1 MINIRNHLRV
11 LLMSFLLPLAGCT
24 LDGGPATPSSDSA
37 DLSKLPHTPATFEQ
51 AKQVMYRQIYADHP
65 VTIYCGCT
73 YDPRSNKVDWAS
85 CGFRPRKN
93 PERASRTEAEHVM
106 PAHQFGNFR
115 QCWREPE
122 TVCPGK
128 HLTGRKC
135 CEMADPVFNA
145 AHNDLNNLYPAVGEV
160 NGDRSNFNWG
170 MVPGQAHEYG
180 ACPMKIDE
188 SIRRAEPPDAVKG
201 NVARTMFYM
210 ERTYGFTLSDQDRQL
225 FTAWSRMDPPDDWEI
240 ERNRRIARIQGQ
252 DNPFV
257 SHYGEAIP
265 AGAAPSKPVT
275 PAQEPAAAPVP
286 VPAPSPAPGQAR
298 SAGGAA
304 DSGGFSCQ
312 PLKSCSQ
319 MRSCEEAKFQLTQCG
334 NQNIDGNHDGIPCAK
349 LCR

>member
-1 MINIRNHLRV
+1 MINIRKYSLL
-11 LLMSFLLPLAGCT
+11 LLMSFLLVLPACT
-24 LDGGPATPSSDSA
+24 LDSGPATPVADNA

-65 VTIYCGCT
+65 VTIYCGCS
-73 YDPRSNKVDWAS
+73 YDPHSNKVDWAS

-135 CEMADPVFNA
+135 CELADPVFNA

-170 MVPGQAHEYG
+170 MVPGEAHEYG

-210 ERTYGFTLSDQDRQL
+210 ERTYGFKLSDQDRKL
-225 FTAWSRMDPPDDWEI
+225 FTVWSRMDPPDDWEI
-240 ERNRRIARIQGQ
+240 ERNQRIARIQGQ

-265 AGAAPSKPVT
+265 LSASAPSSEPVKR
-275 PAQEPAAAPVP
+275 PQSSSVPVSSAPVESQP
-286 VPAPSPAPGQAR
+286 VSSPDNN
-298 SAGGAA
+298 A
-304 DSGGFSCQ
+304 DSGKFSCKL
-312 PLKSCSQ
+312 LKSCSQ